1 MAVVR
6 KLVFFTIIA
15 ALATP
20 ESGVVRADH
29 MPTLRPDGAIV
40 YGDWGLYRPGAMVPY
55 VEGPY
60 TIEAPRSS
68 AGDYFPTNRHDPAA
82 YRSPRWVPP
91 TPAEPYYRSW
101 GTQSGSTP
109 ATEYAPYE
117 GPSVIYGEGSTHEHR
132 RRHHHPQHHEKK

>member
-1 MAVVR
+1 MAIVR
-6 KLVFFTIIA
+6 KVVFFTIIA
-15 ALATP
+15 VLATP

-40 YGDWGLYRPGAMVPY
+40 YGDWGLYRPGAIVPF

-60 TIEAPRSS
+60 IVAAPRSS
-68 AGDYFPTNRHDPAA
+68 TGDYFPTNRHDPAA

-101 GTQSGSTP
+101 GSQSGATP
-109 ATEYAPYE
+109 ATDYAPYA
-117 GPSVIYGEGSTHEHR
+117 GPSVIYAPEVGHREHM
-132 RRHHHPQHHEKK
+132 HHHKKKK

>member
-1 MAVVR
+1 LAVVR

-40 YGDWGLYRPGAMVPY
+40 YGDWGLYRPGAMVPF

-60 TIEAPRSS
+60 IINAPRSS
-68 AGDYFPTNRHDPAA
+68 TGYYFPTNRHDPAA

-91 TPAEPYYRSW
+91 TPTEHWHRSW
-101 GTQSGSTP
+101 GVESSSSP
-109 ATEYAPYE
+109 ATVYAPYD
-117 GPSVIYGEGSTHEHR
+117 GASVIYAPNADPHVHK
-132 RRHHHPQHHEKK
+132 HHHDKKK